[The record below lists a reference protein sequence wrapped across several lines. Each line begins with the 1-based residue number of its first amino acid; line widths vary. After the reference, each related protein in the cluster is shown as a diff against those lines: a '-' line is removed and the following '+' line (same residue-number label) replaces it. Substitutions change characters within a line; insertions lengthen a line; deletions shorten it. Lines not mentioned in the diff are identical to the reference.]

1 LGLKRGVKIEKKE
14 KTVVLSLE
22 KTTKEAKSLWGTYW
36 ALITNMVKGVTEGY
50 EKKLELNGTGYK
62 VSVSGKKLL
71 LELGYSHPITIEA
84 PEGISFMVEK
94 NVITVLGIDK
104 QVVGEIAAQI
114 RSKRKVEPYKGK
126 GLRYIDEFVR
136 RKSGKKAAGEGAK

>member
-1 LGLKRGVKIEKKE
+1 
-14 KTVVLSLE
+14 
-22 KTTKEAKSLWGTYW
+22 
-36 ALITNMVKGVTEGY
+36 
-50 EKKLELNGTGYK
+50 
-62 VSVSGKKLL
+62 
-71 LELGYSHPITIEA
+71 
-84 PEGISFMVEK
+84 
-94 NVITVLGIDK
+94 LGIDK